1 MLESPDRER
10 LFGVC
15 WTAIERGA
23 DDPWR
28 KSISAGDYPPRLRDK
43 RATFVTLSK
52 AGALRG
58 CCGRLRPTR
67 PLVVD
72 AADNAWTTAFR
83 DPRFEPLAASEL
95 PELTLELSLLSP
107 LTRLNGIS
115 GRGELLERLHPGRDG
130 LLIRAGSQQATFLP
144 KVWQSLPDP
153 EAFLEQLLAKGGFV
167 EWPETAQVF
176 TYTADCIAE
185 AYAERH

>member
-1 MLESPDRER
+1 MLDATELAR
-10 LFGVC
+10 LFEVC
-15 WTAIERGA
+15 WGVIERGA

-28 KSISAGDYPPRLRDK
+28 DSIRAEDYPPRLRTNQ
-43 RATFVTLSK
+43 ATFVTLSK

-83 DPRFEPLAASEL
+83 DPRFQPLTVSEL
-95 PELTLELSLLSP
+95 PGLKLDLSLLSP
-107 LTRLNGIS
+107 LVQLNGIT
-115 GRGELLERLHPGRDG
+115 GRDDLLGRLQPGKDG
-130 LLIRAGSQQATFLP
+130 LLIRAGSAQATFLP

-153 EAFLEQLLAKGGFV
+153 DAFLDQLLAKGGFAD
-167 EWPETAQVF
+167 WPEAAEFF
-176 TYTADCIAE
+176 TYTADSIAQR
-185 AYAERH
+185 YSERD